1 MDLTKKLGPLPVW
14 AWGLIL
20 GVGGYIVYARSRASS
35 TSTSSGT
42 LGVLDPNAV
51 DPNTGLT
58 YGQEEDAAL
67 NANASAAGGPLAGGG
82 TTSDSGGQSTVPPVD
97 EFGDFLTFLG
107 ELNQIQQA
115 LPGTGI
121 TTGTTASPT
130 TATAAASAP
139 VTASNPPTVTATA
152 HASPVQVA
160 DANQST
166 AVLGQINS
174 LLTSGFK
181 KVAGTTQQG
190 GLAQTG
196 TYVYTPPK
204 GASLKTGPTKYFV
217 YGTQATGL
225 HIRAAT

>member
-20 GVGGYIVYARSRASS
+20 GIGGYIVYARSRTNS
-35 TSTSSGT
+35 TTSSSGT

-82 TTSDSGGQSTVPPVD
+82 TTTDSGAQSIVPPVD

-107 ELNQIQQA
+107 DLNQIQQA

-121 TTGTTASPT
+121 TTASPAST
-130 TATAAASAP
+130 TAAASPP
-139 VTASNPPTVTATA
+139 VSTAHAPTVTATT

-160 DANQST
+160 DHNQNT

-174 LLTSGFK
+174 LLSSGFK
-181 KVAGTTQQG
+181 KIGGTTQQG
-190 GLAQTG
+190 GLKQTG

-204 GASLKTGPTKYFV
+204 GASLHTGPAKYFV

-225 HIRAAT
+225 HIRPA

>member
-20 GVGGYIVYARSRASS
+20 GIGGYVVYARTRSS
-35 TSTSSGT
+35 TSTSSTGT

-82 TTSDSGGQSTVPPVD
+82 TTTDSGAQATVPTN
-97 EFGDFLTFLG
+97 EFSDFLTFLG
-107 ELNQIQQA
+107 ELGQIQQA

-121 TTGTTASPT
+121 NVGTTASTAT
-130 TATAAASAP
+130 TTAAASTP
-139 VTASNPPTVTATA
+139 VAAGNTPTVTATA

-160 DANQST
+160 ETNSNT

-174 LLTSGFK
+174 LLSQGFK
-181 KVAGTTQQG
+181 KVAGTTQSG
-190 GLAQTG
+190 GLTQTG

-217 YGTQATGL
+217 WGTSTTGL
-225 HIRAAT
+225 QIRAAT

>member
-82 TTSDSGGQSTVPPVD
+82 TTTDSSGQSTVPPVD

-121 TTGTTASPT
+121 TTPPNAPGAGAPT
-130 TATAAASAP
+130 PAP
-139 VTASNPPTVTATA
+139 VTGGHTPTVTATT

-160 DANQST
+160 QANGNG
-166 AVLGQINS
+166 AILGQINS

-181 KVAGTTQQG
+181 KVGGTTQQG
-190 GLAQTG
+190 GLPQTG

-204 GASLKTGPTKYFV
+204 GASIKTGPTKYFV

-225 HIRAAT
+225 HIRAAS